1 MQTDEAEH
9 PEPAASFDSRSVGM
23 RRNVAITASMVMLA
37 GVLSMTGCGGVG
49 AGGSGGAAAQ
59 STDSKPAKDEI
70 NITDIAWS
78 IEPGVDGGDRRMLF
92 EYENKSDCDVLSV
105 RLEGKLK
112 ADLTDEEIEAEYSN
126 ILDEGIAVEDLRDWV
141 FNAEVGELVAPGA
154 RSKADEACLGI
165 FYLLNEEQYKLVEV
179 DMLTIEYVRDGKLY
193 TEYCDLLSGSYSL
206 SSDVVDLEQW
216 STTDLAKMMPRQDDL
231 LVTDVTETPTRFG
244 FETIGTSRESYESYI
259 EACKEAGFGF
269 DVTSGDDFFYSYSE
283 DGLYSLN
290 IFYNADSEMTVYFD
304 LKNQE

>member
-1 MQTDEAEH
+1 
-9 PEPAASFDSRSVGM
+9 
-23 RRNVAITASMVMLA
+23 
-37 GVLSMTGCGGVG
+37 
-49 AGGSGGAAAQ
+49 
-59 STDSKPAKDEI
+59 
-70 NITDIAWS
+70 
-78 IEPGVDGGDRRMLF
+78 MLF
-92 EYENKSDCDVLSV
+92 EYENKSDCDILSV
-105 RLEGKLK
+105 RLEEKLK

-141 FNAEVGELVAPGA
+141 FNAEVGELVASGA
-154 RSKADEACLGI
+154 RSKTDEACLGI

-259 EACKEAGFGF
+259 EACKEAGFCF

-290 IFYNADSEMTVYFD
+290 IFYNANSEMTVYFD

>member
-1 MQTDEAEH
+1 M
-9 PEPAASFDSRSVGM
+9 
-23 RRNVAITASMVMLA
+23 
-37 GVLSMTGCGGVG
+37 
-49 AGGSGGAAAQ
+49 
-59 STDSKPAKDEI
+59 
-70 NITDIAWS
+70 
-78 IEPGVDGGDRRMLF
+78 
-92 EYENKSDCDVLSV
+92 
-105 RLEGKLK
+105 
-112 ADLTDEEIEAEYSN
+112 
-126 ILDEGIAVEDLRDWV
+126 RDWV
-141 FNAEVGELVAPGA
+141 FNAEVGELVASGA
-154 RSKADEACLGI
+154 RSKTDEACLGI

-244 FETIGTSRESYESYI
+244 FETIGTSRESYESVDLEQWSTTDLAKMMPRQDDLLVTDVTETPTRFGFETIGTSRESYESYI
-259 EACKEAGFGF
+259 EACKEAGFCF

-290 IFYNADSEMTVYFD
+290 IFYNANSEMTVYFD